1 MARRQ
6 VVWRKVV
13 ERDEPSD
20 DDDGGREVEQRWTK
34 KKKNGKT
41 KSPQSCFDSTT
52 STARCLCNGSW
63 AVCKFCCSAAILI
76 LIVFILT
83 SGAVILFGSKR

>member
-34 KKKNGKT
+34 KKNGKT
-41 KSPQSCFDSTT
+41 KNPQSCFDSTT
-52 STARCLCNGSW
+52 STARCLCNGGW